1 MTRRQWV
8 FYLESVPFTRAII
21 TGQASL
27 GGSESAA
34 LGMMRALVRRGH
46 EVQAFARR
54 LEEPGEIDGVLWHRA
69 ESDLGPALSFLTPD
83 VFVSLR
89 LPTPFVS
96 FTVPASLNVL
106 WNEDLL
112 IDPQIVSTLSQ
123 VDELWYVSE
132 YHKQQ
137 WGDRD
142 AIAKM
147 MPSYVTKNG
156 IDPDLYPVQVWP
168 GGASW
173 RDGVTVVRDPHRYI
187 YVSRPERALRPLLE
201 LWPEI
206 RKADPEARLGLCRYE
221 SMYDGEGTAVQQMV
235 DSYDALTRQV
245 AERVGGIDW
254 LGKLAKRPLAEAI
267 AGSRAMLYP
276 GVADFAETSCLAAVE
291 AQASGT
297 PLIASWRGALPETLH
312 PEAGILIDGS
322 PDEDAYR
329 ADFCAAV
336 AHLRGLSDP
345 AFQRLQ
351 DAGRRHV
358 KGYSFDVIAA
368 ELEAHVEAAFAA
380 RYAAQ
385 KRGVLKQLLHWDRHV
400 MALQVAND
408 IESMIEEE
416 PNNANGS
423 EWRKDALEAAALCEA
438 VIAGKHQ
445 QAQDYAAH
453 ALPDPILE
461 RDHNQRFQAIVAG
474 VRAQGLTPRR
484 CLDLACGNG
493 SLALTLAQAFPDAH
507 VRGVDY
513 SSGVLEMARRGAE
526 TAGVTDRVTF
536 AEGGFPF
543 DDVAVD
549 AAGGPY
555 DLVTA
560 GEFIEHVEE
569 PHALI
574 AAMEARCAPDGLCV
588 FTTPCGPFAEL
599 LPTLDIETRKRGH
612 LHAFSHQQLT
622 RLMQGR
628 PWHLDHLAIGMS
640 RYGVQMGYW
649 IVTWRPNREQPPAAL
664 DFAADVVAIRPRQTV
679 TGIMIVKDGEEWLR
693 KCLGSLGSLDAIL
706 VHDTGSQ
713 DESRELCR
721 KVGATVV
728 ETDWPDSFAVARNR
742 VLADAE
748 ARGADW
754 VLWIDADEHLEH
766 AERLRRYTTGAGP
779 YLGYVIRQQH
789 LMLDAPSFHDKPA
802 RLFRTQRGVRFYGA
816 IHEQP
821 ETAPDAGVWPSLE
834 LPDVDIIHLGYH
846 RDEGRR
852 AKLLARNLPLL
863 KKQLEAP
870 AGERRRLDIVL
881 FIRDCAN
888 IAQFEREAFGQ
899 VTPKARTHAE
909 AGIAAYLKHLADP
922 VDKYHSLARPFYETC
937 LQLTGRGFEVGWALA
952 AGSPSLQGKLA
963 PERFRVA
970 NLEEAE
976 RELQA
981 RMAAILMPF
990 RPVAVPTLPCVR
1002 RTGHGLA
1009 G

>member
-8 FYLESVPFTRAII
+8 FYIESVPLSRAVI

-46 EVQAFARR
+46 EVQAFARN
-54 LEEPGEIDGVLWHRA
+54 LEEPGEVDGVLWHRA
-69 ESDLGPALSFLTPD
+69 ESDLGPALSFMTPD

-112 IDPQIVSTLSQ
+112 IDPQVVSTLSQ

-142 AIAKM
+142 AIAKT

-156 IDPDLYPVQVWP
+156 IDPDLYPALVWP

-187 YVSRPERALRPLLE
+187 YISRPERALRPLLE
-201 LWPEI
+201 MWPEI
-206 RKADPEARLGLCRYE
+206 RKADPEARLGLCRYQ
-221 SMYDGEGTAVQQMV
+221 SMYDGEGTSVQQMV

-245 AERVGGIDW
+245 AERVGGIEW
-254 LGKLAKRPLAEAI
+254 LGKLGKRALAEAI
-267 AGSRAMLYP
+267 ASSRAMLYP
-276 GVADFAETSCLAAVE
+276 GVADFAETGCIAATE
-291 AQASGT
+291 AQACGT
-297 PLIASWRGALPETLH
+297 PLVASWRGALPETLH

-336 AHLRGLSDP
+336 AHLRGLADQ

-358 KGYSFDVIAA
+358 KSYSFDAISA
-368 ELEAHVEAAFAA
+368 EWEQHVEEAFAA

-385 KRGVLKQLLHWDRHV
+385 KPAILKQLLHWDRHV
-400 MALQVAND
+400 MAREVARELGD
-408 IESMIEEE
+408 Q
-416 PNNANGS
+416 ATV
-423 EWRKDALEAAALCEA
+423 DLCEV

-453 ALPDPILE
+453 ALADPIYE
-461 RDHNQRFQAIVAG
+461 RDSNERFSAIVKTIE
-474 VRAQGLTPRR
+474 AQAHVPRR

-493 SLALTLAQAFPDAH
+493 SLALKLAQAFPDAH

-513 SSGVLEMARRGAE
+513 SSGVLEIARRGAE
-526 TAGVTDRVTF
+526 TASVADRVTF

-543 DDVAVD
+543 DDNAVD
-549 AAGGPY
+549 AASGRY

-560 GEFIEHVEE
+560 GEFIEHLEE

-588 FTTPCGPFAEL
+588 FTTPSGPFAEL
-599 LPTLDIETRKRGH
+599 LQGDIDRRQRGH

-640 RYGVQMGYW
+640 RFGVQMGYW
-649 IVTWRPNREQPPAAL
+649 IVTWRPNPEQPPKAL
-664 DFAADVVAIRPRQTV
+664 DCTADIVATRPRQTV
-679 TGIMIVKDGEEWLR
+679 MGILIVKDGAEWLR
-693 KCLGSLGSLDAIL
+693 KCLGSLGSLDHVL
-706 VHDTGSQ
+706 VHDTGSR
-713 DESRELCR
+713 DESRDICR
-721 KVGATVV
+721 MYGATVV
-728 ETDWPDSFAVARNR
+728 DTDWPQSFAVARNR

-766 AERLRRYTTGAGP
+766 AERLRRYTNGAGP

-789 LMLDAPSFHDKPA
+789 LMLDAPTFHDKPA
-802 RLFRTQRGVRFYGA
+802 RLFRTKRGVRFYGA

-834 LPDVDIIHLGYH
+834 LPDLDIIHLGYH

-888 IAQFEREAFGQ
+888 IAQFELEAAHQ
-899 VTPKARTHAE
+899 VTPKARQHAE
-909 AGIAAYLKHLADP
+909 AGIAAYLKHLTDP
-922 VDKYHSLARPFYETC
+922 ADKYHALARPFYETC
-937 LQLTGRGFEVGWALA
+937 LQLAGRGFEVGWALA
-952 AGSPSLQGKLA
+952 AGSPTLQGKLA
-963 PERFRVA
+963 PEKFRVA
-970 NLEEAE
+970 DLEDAE

-981 RMAAILMPF
+981 RMAAILTPF
-990 RPVAVPTLPCVR
+990 RPLAIQTLPCVR

>member
-8 FYLESVPFTRAII
+8 FYLESVPFTRAVI

-46 EVQAFARR
+46 EVQCFARR
-54 LEEPGEIDGVLWHRA
+54 LEQPGEVDGVLWHQA
-69 ESDLGPALSFLTPD
+69 EGALGPALSFLTPD
-83 VFVSLR
+83 VFIALR

-96 FTVPASLNVL
+96 FTVPAAWNVL

-112 IDPQIVSTLSQ
+112 VDPQVVSTLSQ
-123 VDELWYVSE
+123 VDELWYVSA
-132 YHKQQ
+132 YHQQQ
-137 WGDRD
+137 WAERD
-142 AIAKM
+142 AIAAT

-168 GGASW
+168 GGANW
-173 RDGVTVVRDPHRYI
+173 RDGVVVTRDPHRYI

-201 LWPEI
+201 MWPAI
-206 RKADPEARLGLCRYE
+206 RQADPEATLGLCRYQ

-245 AERVGGIDW
+245 AERVGGIEW
-254 LGKLAKRPLAEAI
+254 LGHLGKRALAEAI

-276 GVADFAETSCLAAVE
+276 GVADFAETSCIAAIE
-291 AQASGT
+291 AQACGT
-297 PLIASWRGALPETLH
+297 PLLASWRGALPETLH
-312 PEAGILIDGS
+312 PEAGILLDGS

-345 AFQRLQ
+345 AFQHLQ

-358 KGYSFDVIAA
+358 QGYSFDAIAA
-368 ELEAHVEAAFAA
+368 EWEAHVEAAFAA

-385 KRGVLKQLLHWDRHV
+385 KPAILQQLLHWDRHV
-400 MALQVAND
+400 MAREVARELGD
-408 IESMIEEE
+408 TETV
-416 PNNANGS
+416 
-423 EWRKDALEAAALCEA
+423 ALCDT
-438 VIAGKHQ
+438 VIRGEHQ
-445 QAQDYAAH
+445 QAEDYAAH

-461 RDHNQRFQAIVAG
+461 RDHNERFQAIVAT
-474 VRAQGLTPRR
+474 VQAQGLAPRR

-493 SLALTLAQAFPDAH
+493 SLALKLAQAFPEAH

-513 SSGVLEMARRGAE
+513 ASGVLTYARAGAE

-543 DDVAVD
+543 DDAAVD
-549 AAGGPY
+549 AAGGRY

-560 GEFIEHVEE
+560 GEFLEHVEE
-569 PHALI
+569 PHALV

-599 LPTLDIETRKRGH
+599 LPTLQIETRQRGH
-612 LHAFSHQQLT
+612 LHAISHQQLT

-628 PWHLDHLAIGMS
+628 PWHLDHLSIGMS
-640 RYGVQMGYW
+640 RFGTQMGYW
-649 IVTWRPNREQPPAAL
+649 IVTWRPNPEQPPQRL
-664 DFAADVVAIRPRQTV
+664 DCSADIVATRPRQTLM
-679 TGIMIVKDGEEWLR
+679 GILIVKDGEEWLR

-706 VHDTGSQ
+706 VHDTGSR

-721 KVGATVV
+721 KYGATVV
-728 ETDWPDSFAVARNR
+728 DTDWPDSFAVARNR

-766 AERLRRYTTGAGP
+766 AERLRRYLTGAGP

-789 LMLDAPSFHDKPA
+789 LMLDAPQFHDKPA
-802 RLFRTQRGVRFYGA
+802 RLFRTKRGVRFYGA
-816 IHEQP
+816 VHEQP

-834 LPDVDIIHLGYH
+834 LPDLDIIHLGYH

-870 AGERRRLDIVL
+870 QAERRRLDIVL

-888 IAQFEREAFGQ
+888 IAQFELEAARQ

-909 AGIAAYLKHLADP
+909 AGIAAYVKHLSDP
-922 VDKYHSLARPFYETC
+922 ADKYHSLARPFYETC
-937 LQLTGRGFEVGWALA
+937 LHVAGRGFEVGWALA
-952 AGSPSLQGKLA
+952 AGQPMLQGKLA
-963 PERFRVA
+963 PEKFRVA
-970 NLEEAE
+970 DLAEAE

-981 RMAAILMPF
+981 RMAAILAPF

-1002 RTGHGLA
+1002 RTGHTLA